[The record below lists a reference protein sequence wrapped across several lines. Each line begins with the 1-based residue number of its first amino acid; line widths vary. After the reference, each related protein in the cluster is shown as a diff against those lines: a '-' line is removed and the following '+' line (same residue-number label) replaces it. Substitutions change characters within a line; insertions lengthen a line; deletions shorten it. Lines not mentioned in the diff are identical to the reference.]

1 MASIPSST
9 PPGGK
14 VLLLEGPEP
23 TLLLE
28 GPKKVAP
35 AKDAPLLL
43 EGPVAPLLLEG
54 PKALIDASKNT
65 SPTAGG
71 KRLKTTASSLLALT
85 VDPSPAAKTAR
96 ITANIAELV
105 KIRSQGG
112 IDNPKEICKAIL
124 KQLEAAGLPG
134 TLLTDEKGRPVGVTS
149 EIVGARPGPSY
160 ALDAVVDTAPVGDL
174 GSWKKDPF
182 GAEISDGRMYGRG
195 TADSKAA
202 AAIFIEVG
210 RELQAKQAS
219 LSGKAILFF
228 DAAEHTGEFQG
239 VKAFLAKYPKLD
251 GVMIGY
257 PGNHELNIGSR
268 GFLRSFVSAELA
280 APGDPSAIAA
290 AISAPPSRAL
300 PQDKTEAFPLPPK
313 LTVTAIS
320 AETKP
325 LEAAQRQHLALK
337 IIGTAAHSGS
347 SKNGGVNAIQK
358 AGLVLEALA
367 AAGATVTGIKGGVG
381 FAQIPDLVELRVA
394 FPAKDPQEIEAAV
407 QKILAEVDGKLPA
420 AGPSQIAESKTSS
433 EASTQVRSV
442 KLNIDVRTTPVFGE
456 AEARA
461 HLEKA
466 LGEAKKRGDLD
477 VGVSEMPSWPAFG
490 LAKDSPLRIAIEGA
504 IVQTKGAAIPSVISG
519 PSNVGNLLASSGI
532 PATTGLGVAFDNMHA
547 ANESIR
553 TDTLPWVLETYLAT
567 MQRLLA

>member
-1 MASIPSST
+1 MASIPVST
-9 PPGGK
+9 SPGANIP
-14 VLLLEGPEP
+14 LLPGPEP

-28 GPKKVAP
+28 GPKVVAP
-35 AKDAPLLL
+35 VKETPLL

-54 PKALIDASKNT
+54 PKL
-65 SPTAGG
+65 PTAGG
-71 KRLKTTASSLLALT
+71 TRLKTTASSLLALT
-85 VDPSPAAKTAR
+85 FDPSPAAKAAR

-112 IDNPKEICKAIL
+112 IDDPKAICKAIL

-149 EIVGARPGPSY
+149 EIVGGRPGPSY

-182 GAEISDGRMYGRG
+182 AAEISDGRMHGRG

-202 AAIFIEVG
+202 AAIFIELG

-257 PGNHELNIGSR
+257 PGDHELNIGSR

-280 APGDPSAIAA
+280 APGDPAAIAA
-290 AISAPPSRAL
+290 AIAAPPSRPL
-300 PQDKTEAFPLPPK
+300 PQDKTEAFPHPPK

-325 LEAAQRQHLALK
+325 LEAAPRQHLALK

-394 FPAKDPQEIEAAV
+394 FPSKEPKEIEAAV
-407 QKILAEVDGKLPA
+407 QKILTEVDAKLPA
-420 AGPSQIAESKTSS
+420 AAPSQIAESKASS

-442 KLNIDVRTTPVFGE
+442 KLNVDVRTTPVFGE

-466 LGEAKKRGDLD
+466 LAEAKKRGDLD
-477 VGVSEMPSWPAFG
+477 VGVSEMAPWPAFG
-490 LAKDSPLRIAIEGA
+490 LAKDNPLRAAMEAAIT
-504 IVQTKGAAIPSVISG
+504 QTKGAAVPSVISG
-519 PSNVGNLLASSGI
+519 PSNVGNLLASYGI
-532 PATTGLGVAFDNMHA
+532 PATTGFGVAFTGMHA
-547 ANESIR
+547 ANESI
-553 TDTLPWVLETYLAT
+553 DLSSIPGVLEAYRGT
-567 MQRLLA
+567 MERLLGS